1 MSASSNESA
10 SAIGQQL
17 AFLAELDKLK
27 SVLRASPL
35 VDRSRK
41 ENSAEHSWHIAMFAF
56 TLAEHS
62 DGADM
67 LRVIKMLLLHDIVEI
82 DAGDVPF
89 FATGGDKAAMAKT
102 ERQAAERIF
111 RLLPP
116 EQGAEML
123 ALWQEFEAA
132 ETKEARFAKA
142 IDRLQPLLINT
153 LTGGGTWNEFGVTE
167 AQAMDRYGA
176 IISRGS
182 PALWEE
188 ASRLVARHF
197 AEQRKT
203 A

>member
-1 MSASSNESA
+1 MSPIA
-10 SAIGQQL
+10 QQL

-35 VDRSRK
+35 VNGSRK

-62 DGADM
+62 GGADI

-89 FATGGDKAAMAKT
+89 FATGGDKAAEAKT
-102 ERQAAERIF
+102 EREAADRIF
-111 RLLPP
+111 GMLPP
-116 EQGAEML
+116 EQGTQML
-123 ALWQEFEAA
+123 TLWLEFEAA

-153 LTGGGTWNEFGVTE
+153 LTNGGTWNDFGVTE
-167 AQAMDRYGA
+167 KQAMDRYGA

-188 ASRLVARHF
+188 ASRLVAQHF
-197 AEQRKT
+197 AEQRKK

>member
-1 MSASSNESA
+1 MPVPDSV
-10 SAIGQQL
+10 IGQQL

-27 SVLRASPL
+27 SVLRVSPL
-35 VDRSRK
+35 VDGSRK

-62 DGADM
+62 GGANI

-89 FATGGDKAAMAKT
+89 FAVGSDTAAVARM
-102 ERQAAERIF
+102 EREAADRIF
-111 RLLPP
+111 GLLPP

-123 ALWQEFEAA
+123 ALWLEFEAA
-132 ETKEARFAKA
+132 ETKDARFAKA

-153 LTGGGTWNEFGVTE
+153 LTGGGTWNDFGVTE
-167 AQAMDRYGA
+167 SQAMNRYGA

-188 ASRLVARHF
+188 ASRLVAQHF

-203 A
+203 T

>member
-1 MSASSNESA
+1 MSP
-10 SAIGQQL
+10 IGQQL

-27 SVLRASPL
+27 SVLRASSL
-35 VDRSRK
+35 VDGSRK
-41 ENSAEHSWHIAMFAF
+41 ENSAEHSWHIAMFAL

-62 DGADM
+62 DGADI
-67 LRVIKMLLLHDIVEI
+67 LKVIKMLLLHDIVEI

-89 FATGGDKAAMAKT
+89 FAAGGDKAAEAKT
-102 ERQAAERIF
+102 EQQAADRIF
-111 RLLPP
+111 GLLPSA
-116 EQGAEML
+116 QRDEMM

-132 ETKEARFAKA
+132 ETKEARFAQA

-153 LTGGGTWNEFGVTE
+153 LTNGGTWNEFNVTE
-167 AQAMDRYGA
+167 SQAMNRYGA

-188 ASRLVARHF
+188 AARRVAQHF
-197 AEQRKT
+197 AEQRKN